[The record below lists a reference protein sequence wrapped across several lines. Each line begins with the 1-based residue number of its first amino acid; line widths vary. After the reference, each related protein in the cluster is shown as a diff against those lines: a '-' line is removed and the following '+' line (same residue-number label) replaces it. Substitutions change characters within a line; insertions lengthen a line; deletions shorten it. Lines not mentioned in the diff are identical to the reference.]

1 MRVQLKSWDG
11 VREMALESALTP
23 NSVRAYESGAL
34 ERTQSRCDELERVV
48 GRLLALL
55 VTERTLTLEQAAEIA
70 GIPGDITILE
80 D

>member
-1 MRVQLKSWDG
+1 MRVQLKSWGD

-23 NSVRAYESGAL
+23 NRIRAYESGAL
-34 ERTQSRCDELERVV
+34 ERTQSQCDELERVI

-70 GIPGDITILE
+70 GVHEDLTILE